1 LGLPVDR
8 DRALHRVGHLVG
20 HQIDGLWGRAMMLAG
35 LSILALTAALM
46 WAPKLDPDL
55 VHLAWAS
62 LGLFWM
68 LIGSI
73 RQERRRR

>member
-1 LGLPVDR
+1 
-8 DRALHRVGHLVG
+8 
-20 HQIDGLWGRAMMLAG
+20 MMLAG